1 MGLGKKL
8 LGAGAA
14 VGGTVAAVKV
24 AQKVKE
30 NHPDG
35 VGDLNEDGTVDYK
48 DYVEATK
55 QAAAD
60 VYEDV
65 SEKAKEVTAD
75 LKEKAQDA
83 MAKAKEEAADVATA
97 AEEQA

>member
-1 MGLGKKL
+1 MGFFKKL
-8 LGAGAA
+8 FGIGAA
-14 VGGTVAAVKV
+14 AGGTVAAVKV

-55 QAAAD
+55 QAAAE
-60 VYEDV
+60 VYDEV
-65 SEKAKEVTAD
+65 SEKAKEVSAE
-75 LKEKAQDA
+75 LKDKAQEAID
-83 MAKAKEEAADVATA
+83 KAKEEAGDVVDA